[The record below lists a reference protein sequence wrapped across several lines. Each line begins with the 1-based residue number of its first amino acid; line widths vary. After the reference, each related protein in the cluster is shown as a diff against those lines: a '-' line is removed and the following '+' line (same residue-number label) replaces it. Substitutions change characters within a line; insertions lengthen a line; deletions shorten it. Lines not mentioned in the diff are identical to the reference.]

1 MIKDFFDNVKWFIQR
16 GKRGWA
22 DCDAWD
28 TDTYLAAIIPA
39 MVKSLK
45 VNGYG
50 LPTLT
55 EDKSERQAEDEW
67 NNILDDI
74 IFAWES
80 HKKMAEGD
88 WLYSTAKTRTKME
101 NVAKNCIHVYLM
113 TKEECERYRKGM
125 QLFIKYLSNLW
136 D

>member
-1 MIKDFFDNVKWFIQR
+1 MIHDIFDNIKWFIQR

-22 DCDAWD
+22 DCDASWD
-28 TDTYLAAIIPA
+28 ADAYLATVIPA
-39 MVKSLK
+39 MIKYLK
-45 VNGYG
+45 ANGHG

-55 EDKSERQAEDEW
+55 EDKTERQAEAEW

-80 HKKMAEGD
+80 HKKIAEGD
-88 WLYSTAKTRTKME
+88 WLYSTTKTRTKME
-101 NVAKNCIHVYLM
+101 NIAKNCTHVSLM

-125 QLFIKYLSNLW
+125 RLFINI
-136 D
+136 

>member
-1 MIKDFFDNVKWFIQR
+1 
-16 GKRGWA
+16 
-22 DCDAWD
+22 
-28 TDTYLAAIIPA
+28 
-39 MVKSLK
+39 MVKYLK
-45 VNGYG
+45 VNGHG

-55 EDKSERQAEDEW
+55 EDKPERQAEAEW
-67 NNILDDI
+67 NDILDNI

-88 WLYSTAKTRTKME
+88 WLYATAKTRTKLE
-101 NVAKNCIHVYLM
+101 YVGRNCEGVHVM

-125 QLFIKYLSNLW
+125 QVFIKYLSHLW